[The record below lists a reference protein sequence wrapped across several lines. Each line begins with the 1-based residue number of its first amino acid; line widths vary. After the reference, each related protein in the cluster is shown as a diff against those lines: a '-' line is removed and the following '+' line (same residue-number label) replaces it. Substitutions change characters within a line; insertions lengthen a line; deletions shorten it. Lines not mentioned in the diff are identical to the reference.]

1 MRRHES
7 GLHCTGGRTVLADA
21 ILNINKPIGWSSFD
35 VVRMVKKR
43 LAPAK
48 VGHAGTLDPFAEGVL
63 LICTGKNTKQ
73 IDALMGHEKAYR
85 GRMRLGIETD
95 TLDIAGKIINRK
107 SVHLPQASEIEEIAR
122 SFIGPIEQ
130 VPPRYSAL
138 HHEGKR
144 FYEMARSG
152 QDAEPQL
159 RQVFIQDLLLHAV
172 SEGSIDFS
180 VVCSKGTY
188 IRSLARDLAYRLG
201 TVAFL
206 SHLQRTRIGEFTI
219 NEAVSVV
226 ELKHMLDD

>member
-1 MRRHES
+1 MRRHER
-7 GLHCTGGRTVLADA
+7 GLHLTGGRTVPADF

-63 LICTGKNTKQ
+63 LICTGKATKL
-73 IDALMGHEKAYR
+73 IASLMSHEKAYR

-95 TLDIAGKIINRK
+95 TLDIAGKITSRK
-107 SVHLPQASEIEEIAR
+107 PVLLPQAGDIEKIMR
-122 SFIGPIEQ
+122 SFIGHIEQ

-152 QDAEPQL
+152 QDTEPQL
-159 RQVFIQDLLLHAV
+159 RQVFVQDLQLQAV
-172 SEGSIDFS
+172 REDSIDFT

-188 IRSLARDLAYRLG
+188 IRSLARDVAYGLG

-219 NEAVSVV
+219 NEAVTVV